1 MTYAVT
7 NPPTVL
13 GVQTGA
19 GKNLWFYSSADD
31 DSTVIAAG
39 YITNAGPPNAAN
51 LGMKVGDAVLIWDS
65 TTPKGS
71 LAFVSAINST
81 TGASTMTFAAVA

>member
-1 MTYAVT
+1 MAYSTSI
-7 NPPTVL
+7 PPSKISNAL
-13 GVQTGA
+13 GS
-19 GKNLWFYSSADD
+19 GKALWFYASVDD

-39 YITNAGPPNAAN
+39 YITNAAA

-71 LAFVSAINST
+71 LAFVTVVAST
-81 TGASTMTFAAVA
+81 GSTMTFAAVA

>member
-7 NPPTVL
+7 NPPAAIS
-13 GVQTGA
+13 VQIGS
-19 GKNLWFYSSADD
+19 GKNVWFYSSTDTDD
-31 DSTVIAAG
+31 TVIAAG
-39 YITNAGPPNAAN
+39 YVTNAAKPADNA
-51 LGMKVGDAVLIWDS
+51 LGMKVGDAVFIWDS

-71 LAFVSAINST
+71 LAFVSAISAT